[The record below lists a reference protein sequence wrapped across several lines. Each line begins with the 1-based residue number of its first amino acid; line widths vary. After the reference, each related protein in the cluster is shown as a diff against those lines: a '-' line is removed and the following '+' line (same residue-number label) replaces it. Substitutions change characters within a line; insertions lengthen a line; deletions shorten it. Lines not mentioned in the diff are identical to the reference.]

1 MNFNKARANLNEIPE
16 VVSVRKPPLKRKSA
30 AATVTNARNDEPSDY
45 PIAFTH
51 PNRYNPAPFLIA
63 GAWRVRRGL
72 IWRTSVRR
80 NLVAGNWKMNGDHAM
95 ATRLCADIARGVA
108 EAGEA
113 NEAEVALCPPHIL
126 IAAAVGALAGSRIS
140 VGAQDLDANDDGA
153 FTGQTSARMIA
164 DSGCRYVI
172 AGHSERRTLY
182 GESDEL
188 VARKTGAALAAG
200 LRPIVCLGETL
211 AEREAGVTE
220 AVLGRQLDA
229 VLAVSAAAGLEAAVV
244 AYEPVWAIGTGV
256 TATPDQAQHAHRFI
270 RERLAAADGGE
281 RIAAECRILYGG
293 SMKPENA
300 ADLLAQPDIDGG
312 LVGGAALNAGDFL
325 AICSAAGS
333 A

>member
-1 MNFNKARANLNEIPE
+1 M
-16 VVSVRKPPLKRKSA
+16 
-30 AATVTNARNDEPSDY
+30 
-45 PIAFTH
+45 
-51 PNRYNPAPFLIA
+51 
-63 GAWRVRRGL
+63 
-72 IWRTSVRR
+72 RR
-80 NLVAGNWKMNGDHAM
+80 NLVAGNWKMNGNHAM
-95 ATRLCADIARGVA
+95 ATRLCADIVRGVA
-108 EAGEA
+108 ETAKSAENAEA

-126 IAAAVGALAGSRIS
+126 IAAAVGALAGSGIS

-188 VARKTGAALAAG
+188 VARKTQAALAAG